1 MKLGKVIGQVVS
13 TRKEDN
19 ITGLKLSVVRYLD
32 ERLQE
37 TKKTAVYIDSV
48 KTSPGDIVLLCTS
61 SSARMTKVTQKACTD
76 SAIVAIVDSISTGKQ
91 NWYKREKGKDPSKG

>member
-13 TRKEDN
+13 TRKEGN

-37 TKKTAVYIDSV
+37 TKKNY
-48 KTSPGDIVLLCTS
+48 
-61 SSARMTKVTQKACTD
+61 
-76 SAIVAIVDSISTGKQ
+76 
-91 NWYKREKGKDPSKG
+91 SKH

>member
-13 TRKEDN
+13 TRKEGN

-37 TKKTAVYIDSV
+37 TKKTTVSIDTV
-48 KTSPGDIVLLCTS
+48 KTNTDDLVLLCTS
-61 SSARMTKVTQKACTD
+61 SSARMTKVTQYVGTD
-76 SAIVAIVDSISTGKQ
+76 SAIVAIVDSISKGKQ
-91 NWYKREKGKDPSKG
+91 NWYKRNKGKDRS